1 MTLTDRQLARKSLLY
16 RRRTLE
22 IIKQAGAGHTGG
34 SLSCLDILNVLYNRV
49 LSVSP
54 ETFESP
60 DRDRYVQS
68 KGHSVEALF
77 VVLADRGFFP
87 DRELDTLCHYQSH
100 FVGHPTRH
108 VPGVEQN
115 TGALGH
121 GLPFATGVA
130 IAGKLDQKDYRVFTL
145 LGDGEL
151 AEGSNWEAAMAA
163 AHYDLDNLVAVVDHN
178 TLQITGRTR
187 DVCSNEPLD
196 EKFHAFGW
204 DVRSVDGHS
213 LPELTDALTRRP
225 AEKKP
230 LAVIANTTKG
240 RGVSFMEDVAKW
252 HHGVPSDAE
261 YAAAMKELD
270 DAIARTDD
278 AAGVRS

>member
-1 MTLTDRQLARKSLLY
+1 MNLTDRQLELKSLAY
-16 RRRTLE
+16 RRRVLE
-22 IIKQAGAGHTGG
+22 IIKHAGAGHTGG

-49 LSVSP
+49 LRVSP
-54 ETFESP
+54 ETMRDP
-60 DRDRYVQS
+60 NRDRYIQS
-68 KGHSVEALF
+68 KGHSVEALY

-87 DRELDTLCHYQSH
+87 FEKLKTLCGYDSP
-100 FVGHPTRH
+100 FVGHPTRD
-108 VPGVEQN
+108 VPGIEQN

-121 GLPFATGVA
+121 GLPIGVGTA
-130 IAGKLDQKDYRVFTL
+130 IAAKLDKRDYRVFVL

-163 AHYDLDNLVAVVDHN
+163 GHYDLDNLVAIVDHN

-196 EKFHAFGW
+196 EKFRAFNW
-204 DVRSVDGHS
+204 DVRVIDGHS
-213 LPELTDALTRRP
+213 IEQLTNAFSRRVH
-225 AEKKP
+225 AARP

-240 RGVSFMEDVAKW
+240 RGISFMEDVAKW

-261 YAAAMKELD
+261 YANAIDELD
-270 DAIARTDD
+270 AAIAK
-278 AAGVRS
+278 AEAGLGK